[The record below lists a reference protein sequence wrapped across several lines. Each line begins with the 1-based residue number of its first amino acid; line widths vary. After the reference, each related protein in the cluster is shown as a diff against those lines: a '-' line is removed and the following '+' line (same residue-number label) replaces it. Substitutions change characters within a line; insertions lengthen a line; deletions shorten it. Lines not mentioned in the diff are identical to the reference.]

1 MKKIDITILKDS
13 YDNLLSNSEKRNL
26 VRKMIESKFRPVVQ
40 TGRKGARI
48 YNRVSQ

>member
-26 VRKMIESKFRPVVQ
+26 VRKMIESKFRSVVQ
-40 TGRKGARI
+40 AVCKGART
-48 YNRVSQ
+48 YNIVS